1 MPPRSLWLTGLLICL
16 IGLPSFAEAQG
27 KDKGKSKGESQ
38 RSEHR
43 SQGRSERSRP
53 SPSANQDRGRSAP
66 KPQPSASPRAKQAP
80 GARPSQPF
88 SRPSRGEVQGPS
100 RNTKPSRTPASFDGM
115 RQRIESNAKRG
126 NPGLNVP
133 NRPDRPNAKP
143 ERIQVNRP
151 DFNRDNNRSRPGNGD
166 RQMPKDV
173 RDVFQRNQPA
183 DRNRPDAGRGQTPG
197 RPDKGATP
205 SLQDRLR
212 DMRENPRGP
221 SNNRF
226 QPGNMDDIRNRLRDL
241 NRGQDSKLPKPS
253 DRNRG
258 PQAERDNSPRRPDME
273 NRDRPDFSKRPP
285 IGDRPGANRPNGN
298 RPDNNQ
304 LGNRKPNVRPDF
316 DWRDRSQRDPK
327 FRENLQEVQR
337 RGSLDRDKIRN
348 QLVTAEKHN
357 RDHGGHYDR
366 HPNGKFDRNWDGRW
380 GKNDWHH
387 VPNNWYRHASNVRNN
402 SYRHFHYGWNN
413 NWRPNNR
420 YLNNWFFFTY
430 TPRPG
435 YWWSWGSPYR
445 LSTCGFWGSYPT
457 YPVYYDYGTTV
468 VYDTQYIYVQDEPIA
483 TREQY
488 ALQAIA
494 LANEGRQQLQSRPP
508 IQGNGSPEDWLPLG
522 VFVLTD
528 TETGDGS
535 IYLQLAV
542 DKDGLI
548 AGTYYNATTGNSLP
562 IWGKVDPATQR
573 VAWMIGETSSTV
585 METGIYNLSQEA
597 SSVLVHYGTQR
608 DETWMLVRLPEDR
621 DENQLP

>member
-1 MPPRSLWLTGLLICL
+1 
-16 IGLPSFAEAQG
+16 
-27 KDKGKSKGESQ
+27 
-38 RSEHR
+38 
-43 SQGRSERSRP
+43 
-53 SPSANQDRGRSAP
+53 
-66 KPQPSASPRAKQAP
+66 
-80 GARPSQPF
+80 
-88 SRPSRGEVQGPS
+88 
-100 RNTKPSRTPASFDGM
+100 M